1 MYQDNDNNTAVE
13 AHMATDTSTIRPGAE
28 IFTLIN
34 VFSVAPDHQEELA
47 HLLIEATEHTMRHL
61 PGFISANIHT
71 SFDGRHVVNYA
82 QWRSRDAFE
91 AMLRNADARLWSAK
105 MPRGRILADI
115 LQTGSHLTHSRFT

>member
-1 MYQDNDNNTAVE
+1 MYQDTDNTTALE
-13 AHMATDTSTIRPGAE
+13 AHMTTNASTIRTGAE

-34 VFSVAPDHQEELA
+34 VFSVAPDQQQELA

-71 SFDGRHVVNYA
+71 SLDGRHVVNYA

-91 AMLRNADARLWSAK
+91 AMLRNPDARPHMARAAALASFD
-105 MPRGRILADI
+105 PILCEVAHVD
-115 LQTGSHLTHSRFT
+115 HA